1 MHERTW
7 ACECLRLA
15 SNKARRVNTQAPPG
29 VFNRVTRDRLCR
41 RAVAR
46 HRPANG
52 AAPCGESWRSAGE
65 LASQAQLEASNS
77 SLSKK
82 NREREKEKKKNCY
95 CTVAAA
101 GNGRPHGG
109 CADKRKG
116 SCLQLLGMLS
126 SRSATCLSTSAAA
139 CNWSSQRSFC
149 PAGCHY
155 QRNDQTKVLSLIQ
168 CLPTRS

>member
-65 LASQAQLEASNS
+65 LSSQAQLEASNS

-82 NREREKEKKKNCY
+82 KKQRERKRKKRTATAQWQRQAMAGP
-95 CTVAAA
+95 TVAV
-101 GNGRPHGG
+101 RT
-109 CADKRKG
+109 KG
-116 SCLQLLGMLS
+116 K
-126 SRSATCLSTSAAA
+126 AAA
-139 CNWSSQRSFC
+139 SSFWEC
-149 PAGCHY
+149 
-155 QRNDQTKVLSLIQ
+155 
-168 CLPTRS
+168 

>member
-65 LASQAQLEASNS
+65 LSSQAQLEASNS

-82 NREREKEKKKNCY
+82 KKNREREKEKKELLLHSGSGRQWPAPRWLCGQKERQLPP
-95 CTVAAA
+95 AF
-101 GNGRPHGG
+101 GNVKQP
-109 CADKRKG
+109 
-116 SCLQLLGMLS
+116 
-126 SRSATCLSTSAAA
+126 
-139 CNWSSQRSFC
+139 
-149 PAGCHY
+149 
-155 QRNDQTKVLSLIQ
+155 
-168 CLPTRS
+168 